1 MTKAELI
8 EELDGLPDDTIVYI
22 PCMDSYGYF
31 DCIMRVEIE
40 SDGSD
45 GREPKVSL
53 IPYSWAYP
61 RNGLS

>member
-53 IPYSWAYP
+53 IPYS
-61 RNGLS
+61 